1 MGVRMQNQK
10 GITFAGNILVDVVKT
25 ITGYPEPGMLANI
38 TAVSQAVGG
47 CVPNTAIDV
56 AKMDKTVPIRA
67 FGRVGDDAYGRYVTG
82 QMQKFG
88 IDTAGVIVTEEVPTS
103 FSDVM
108 SDVSSGERTFFHAR
122 GANALFSPE
131 DVDVDALT
139 CRIFH
144 IGYILLLDKMDEA
157 DETFGTKLAAL
168 LKRVQEKG
176 IKTSIDVVSDSTGRF
191 REKVAP
197 ALRYA
202 DYAIMNEIEGC
213 GVSGL
218 DPRRPDGSIDEDNI
232 RRTMEMMLELGVRD
246 RVILHSKEAGF
257 MLTADGVFRSAPAV
271 DIDPAKIAGKVGA
284 GDAFCAG
291 SLYGLYTGISDD
303 RLLDFASAAA
313 VCNLTAPDSISG
325 MQPAAVIRSIV
336 EAGRYIG

>member
-1 MGVRMQNQK
+1 MGVRMQNNN
-10 GITFAGNILVDVVKT
+10 GITFAGNILVDVVKN
-25 ITGYPEPGMLANI
+25 ITGYPTPGMLTNI

-67 FGRVGDDAYGRYVTG
+67 IGRVGNDAYGQYVTG
-82 QMQKFG
+82 IMEQYH
-88 IDTAGVIVTEEVPTS
+88 IDTAGVIVTPDVPTS
-103 FSDVM
+103 FSDIM
-108 SDVSSGERTFFHAR
+108 SDVSFGERTIFHAR
-122 GANALFSPE
+122 GANALFSPD
-131 DVDVDALT
+131 DVDVDALD

-144 IGYILLLDKMDEA
+144 IGYILLLDSMDEA
-157 DETFGTKLAAL
+157 DETYGTRLASL

-176 IKTSIDVVSDSTGRF
+176 IKTSIDVVSDSSGRF

-197 ALRYA
+197 ALKYA

-218 DPRRPDGSIDEDNI
+218 DPRKEDGSIDVDNI
-232 RRTMEMMLELGVRD
+232 KKTMQMMLDMGVKD

-257 MLTADGVFRSAPAV
+257 MLTKDGQFRMADAV

-291 SLYGLYTGISDD
+291 CLYGLYTGIPDD
-303 RLLDFASAAA
+303 KLLDYASAAA
-313 VCNLTAPDSISG
+313 VCNLTAPDAISG
-325 MQPAAVIRSIV
+325 MRSAAEVESI
-336 EAGRYIG
+336 AARGRLE

>member
-1 MGVRMQNQK
+1 MKNT

-25 ITGYPEPGMLANI
+25 ITGYPAPGMLTNI

-47 CVPNTAIDV
+47 SVPNTAIDV
-56 AKMDKTVPIRA
+56 AKLDRNVPIKA
-67 FGRVGDDAYGRYVTG
+67 CGRVGDDAYGAYVTEI
-82 QMQKFG
+82 MQEYG
-88 IDTAGVIVTEEVPTS
+88 IDTTAVLVTPGVPTS
-103 FSDVM
+103 FSDIM
-108 SDVSSGERTFFHAR
+108 SDLSAGERTIFHAR

-131 DVDVDALT
+131 DVDVDALD

-144 IGYILLLDKMDEA
+144 IGYILLLDTMDEA
-157 DETFGTKLAAL
+157 DEQYGTKMASL

-176 IKTSIDVVSDSTGRF
+176 IKTSIDVVSDASGRF

-218 DPRRPDGSIDEDNI
+218 NPRKEDGSIDVDNI
-232 RRTMEMMLELGVRD
+232 RKTMEMMLELGVRD
-246 RVILHSKEAGF
+246 RVILHCKEAGF
-257 MLTADGVFRSAPAV
+257 MLTRDGQFRMADAV
-271 DIDPAKIAGKVGA
+271 DIDPQKIAGKVGA

-291 SLYGLYTGISDD
+291 CLYGLYTGMPDEK
-303 RLLDFASAAA
+303 LLDFASAAA
-313 VCNLTAPDSISG
+313 VCNLTAPDAISG
-325 MQPAAVIRSIV
+325 MRTAAEV
-336 EAGRYIG
+336 EAIAAQGRYMV

>member
-1 MGVRMQNQK
+1 MTK

-25 ITGYPEPGMLANI
+25 IDGYPQPGMLANI
-38 TAVSQAVGG
+38 SAVSQAVGG

-56 AKMDKTVPIRA
+56 ATMDPTIPISA
-67 FGRVGDDAYGRYVTG
+67 YGRVGDDAYGRYVTE
-82 QMQKFG
+82 QMAAKG
-88 IDTAGVIVTEEVPTS
+88 IDVSHVLTTMGVPTS

-108 SDVSSGERTFFHAR
+108 SDKASGERTFFHAR
-122 GANALFSPE
+122 GANALFSPA
-131 DVDVDALT
+131 DVDTGALD

-144 IGYILLLDKMDEA
+144 IGYILLLDLMDAPDPEY
-157 DETFGTKLAAL
+157 GTALARL
-168 LKRVQEKG
+168 LAQVQAKG
-176 IKTSIDVVSDSTGRF
+176 IRTSIDVVSDSSGRF

-197 ALRYA
+197 ALRYC

-218 DPRRPDGSIDEDNI
+218 NPRKEDGSIDTDNMYA
-232 RRTMEMMLELGVRD
+232 TMKQMMDLGVKD

-257 MLTADGVFRSAPAV
+257 MLTADGTFRTAEAI
-271 DIDPAKIAGKVGA
+271 DIDPALIAGKVGA

-291 SLYGLYTGISDD
+291 SLYGLYTGIDDD

-313 VCNLTAPDSISG
+313 VCNLTAADSVSG
-325 MQPAAVIRSIV
+325 MRTAEEIWKIV
-336 EAGRYIG
+336 ENGKLD